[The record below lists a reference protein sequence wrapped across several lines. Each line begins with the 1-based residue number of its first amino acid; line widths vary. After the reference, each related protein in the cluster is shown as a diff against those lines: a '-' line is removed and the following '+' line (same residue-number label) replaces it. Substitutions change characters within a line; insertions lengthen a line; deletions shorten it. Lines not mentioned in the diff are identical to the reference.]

1 MRVFCKHCEHEKDV
15 DECWCVIDTKNKER
29 YFECK
34 VKCIVIVPRVAAAD
48 VDVDVV
54 AVAAVPIEEKVYE
67 TRDAL
72 EIDTAVEDWMD
83 RIPRQTWM
91 DWFKSLF
98 GLSGIRYVKVKLN

>member
-15 DECWCVIDTKNKER
+15 DECWCVIDTRSKER

-34 VKCIVIVPRVAAAD
+34 VKCIVPVQPTIAAR
-48 VDVDVV
+48 
-54 AVAAVPIEEKVYE
+54 PQEKESEIRDTSE
-67 TRDAL
+67 TDITV

-83 RIPRQTWM
+83 RIPKQTWM